1 MTVALYQLVLTTM
14 PDGQSAQQLG
24 EVLVHEGLAACVN
37 ILPPM
42 QSIYTWRGKVET
54 ATEHLVLVK
63 SLVSRYAAIE
73 ERIQTLHPYELP
85 EIIAVP
91 IANGLPAYLAW
102 LHNPEITP

>member
-1 MTVALYQLVLTTM
+1 MTAVLYQLVLTTM

-24 EVLVHEGLAACVN
+24 EVLVREGLATCIN

-54 ATEHLVLVK
+54 ATEQLVLVK
-63 SLVSRYAAIE
+63 SLVSRYTAIE

-102 LHNPEITP
+102 LHNPEIAP